1 MIRSTCLFIIWV
13 FLTVWEQEWAFRT
26 EVLPPPPPWALGGR
40 SRVSRPPTTLHCHSL
55 LWWHCDNRTLLCRHD
70 VALT

>member
-26 EVLPPPPPWALGGR
+26 EVLHPPPTMGAGREEQGQQAAHRSAL
-40 SRVSRPPTTLHCHSL
+40 SQPAL
-55 LWWHCDNRTLLCRHD
+55 
-70 VALT
+70 VAL